1 MEMTTHFD
9 MDAERP
15 TVDNKQTGPTFT
27 LAKQDF
33 TCLPSQ
39 PAAVTQRIAQGI
51 GRDKN
56 GNRVFDAV
64 NILSYI
70 HDSLIVRRWVELEAP
85 PDAPK
90 DPFQVEGD
98 PPTSAPLETGKVQEE
113 RAEYN
118 ALSEEQRKS
127 VDADGGYWEPADDRA
142 RFDRLTEDDE
152 EMIEIS
158 VFADLMTKLGEFYG
172 ERPTRRSKRS
182 RGGR

>member
-1 MEMTTHFD
+1 MSEMTTHFD

-15 TVDNKQTGPTFT
+15 TVDNKKTGPTFT

-70 HDSLIVRRWVELEAP
+70 HDSLIVRRWIELE
-85 PDAPK
+85 
-90 DPFQVEGD
+90 
-98 PPTSAPLETGKVQEE
+98 PPTAMPFASTDDTAKVHVPSDEE
-113 RAEYN
+113 AEYR

-127 VDADGGYWEPADDRA
+127 VEDAGGYWEPADDRA